1 LTRGRARKQA
11 SLGRDTDPESGAR
24 TPVRTFQT
32 QKTLAFGDADAAG
45 VVFYP
50 RLLALAHE
58 ALEELI
64 RQSPCGWDAWFV
76 SARHAAP
83 IRRAEADFF
92 LPMRPGET
100 FDVCAAVEET
110 GGSSVIFTVDF
121 LDRAGRQAARVRT
134 VHVFIARP
142 SGERIAVPDGIRSA
156 LGGGSNAAG

>member
-1 LTRGRARKQA
+1 M
-11 SLGRDTDPESGAR
+11 
-24 TPVRTFQT
+24 RTFQT

-58 ALEELI
+58 AVEELV
-64 RQSPCGWDAWFV
+64 RHSPCGWEAWFA

-100 FDVCAAVEET
+100 FDVRAAVEET
-110 GGSSVIFTVDF
+110 GGSSVIFTVGF
-121 LDRAGRQAARVRT
+121 LDSAGRCAARVRT

-142 SGERIAVPDGIRSA
+142 SGERMSVPEDIRAA
-156 LGGGSNAAG
+156 LGGGSNAAA

>member
-1 LTRGRARKQA
+1 LAPGADRQR
-11 SLGRDTDPESGAR
+11 SLLGKPFALGPAL
-24 TPVRTFQT
+24 TPVKIFQT
-32 QKTLAFGDADAAG
+32 RKTLAFGDADAAG

-58 ALEELI
+58 AVEDLL
-64 RQSPCGWDAWFV
+64 RQAPCGWDAWFA

-83 IRRAEADFF
+83 IRRADADFF

-100 FDVCAAVEET
+100 FDVRAAIEET

-121 LDRAGRQAARVRT
+121 LDLAGRHAARVRT

-142 SGERIAVPDGIRSA
+142 SGERIPVPDEIRAA
-156 LGGGSNAAG
+156 LQ

>member
-1 LTRGRARKQA
+1 MGPARKA
-11 SLGRDTDPESGAR
+11 
-24 TPVRTFQT
+24 VRTFQS
-32 QKTLAFGDADAAG
+32 QKTLAFGDTDAAG

-58 ALEELI
+58 AVEDLI
-64 RQSPCGWDAWFV
+64 RQAPCGWDAWFA

-100 FDVCAAVEET
+100 FDVRAAVEET
-110 GGSSVIFTVDF
+110 GGSSVIFTVEF
-121 LDRAGRQAARVRT
+121 LDSAGRCAARVRT

-142 SGERIAVPDGIRSA
+142 SGERMSVPEDIRAA
-156 LGGGSNAAG
+156 LGGGSNAAA